1 MNAATIAKAVL
12 AAWEARDLDKT
23 ASLLTDNFV
32 LTGPA
37 PEPLS
42 KAAFLTFQKVHND
55 AFADWSF
62 NARDFQ
68 EQGQVVRITIQITA
82 THTGD
87 FDVSK
92 LGLPIPP
99 ITASGKSRQW
109 PQETLITDRGRQ
121 NRGPPCRDRP
131 SGWFV
136 GRRMAGSEITR
147 IGSLKPLLVSAE
159 GSGKAQRQVTSHKAG
174 SR

>member
-1 MNAATIAKAVL
+1 MSATTIAKAAL

-23 ASLLTDNFV
+23 ASLLADDFV

-37 PEPLS
+37 PEPLG
-42 KAAFLTFQKVHND
+42 KAAFLTFQKVQHD
-55 AFADWSF
+55 AFGDWSF

-99 ITASGKSRQW
+99 ITATGKSRQW
-109 PQETLITDRGRQ
+109 PQETLNFTVKEDKIVALHVEI
-121 NRGPPCRDRP
+121 GPGGGVLGTLEWLGVKLPAP
-131 SGWFV
+131 
-136 GRRMAGSEITR
+136 A
-147 IGSLKPLLVSAE
+147 A
-159 GSGKAQRQVTSHKAG
+159 
-174 SR
+174 

>member
-1 MNAATIAKAVL
+1 MSATTIAKAAL

-23 ASLLTDNFV
+23 ASLLADNFV

-42 KAAFLTFQKVHND
+42 KAAFLMFQKVHND

-68 EQGQVVRITIQITA
+68 EQGQVVRSTIQITA

-92 LGLPIPP
+92 LGLSIPP
-99 ITASGKSRQW
+99 ITATGKSRQW
-109 PQETLITDRGRQ
+109 PQETLTFTVEDDKMWPSMPKSAQGVVSWGRL
-121 NRGPPCRDRP
+121 N
-131 SGWFV
+131 GW
-136 GRRMAGSEITR
+136 E
-147 IGSLKPLLVSAE
+147 
-159 GSGKAQRQVTSHKAG
+159 
-174 SR
+174 

>member
-1 MNAATIAKAVL
+1 MSATTIAKGVL
-12 AAWEARDLDKT
+12 AAWEAQDLDKT
-23 ASLLTDNFV
+23 ASLLADNFV

-62 NARDFQ
+62 NAGDFQ
-68 EQGQVVRITIQITA
+68 EQGQVVRITIQISA

-92 LGLPIPP
+92 MGLPIPP
-99 ITASGKSRQW
+99 IAATGKFRQW
-109 PQETLITDRGRQ
+109 PQETLTFTVEDDKVAAVHAEI
-121 NRGPPCRDRP
+121 GP
-131 SGWFV
+131 GGGVV
-136 GRRMAGSEITR
+136 GTLEWLGVKLPPTA
-147 IGSLKPLLVSAE
+147 A
-159 GSGKAQRQVTSHKAG
+159 
-174 SR
+174 